1 MEHITDDVLNKIAA
15 AVVTEAAKDW
25 RRLCKSAM
33 PSTSCNFAELD
44 EFFQSG
50 CRGYIDQDL
59 AKRIYTR
66 LKQERNTAER
76 GARSVERNDK
86 YKQNPY
92 VAKKGKVI
100 VGRYETEEKAWES
113 LESLHTRAI

>member
-1 MEHITDDVLNKIAA
+1 MEYITVGVLNEIAA
-15 AVVTEAAKDW
+15 GVVTEAVKDW

-33 PSTSCNFAELD
+33 PSKHCNFAELD

-66 LKQERNTAER
+66 LKQERNTAEQ

-86 YKQNPY
+86 YKLNPY

-100 VGRYETEEKAWES
+100 VGRYATEEKAWES

>member
-1 MEHITDDVLNKIAA
+1 MKYITDDVLNKIVV
-15 AVVTEAAKDW
+15 AVVTEAVKDW

-33 PSTSCNFAELD
+33 PSKYRNFAELD

-59 AKRIYTR
+59 AKKIYLM
-66 LKQERNTAER
+66 LKQERNTAEQ

-86 YKQNPY
+86 YKHNPY

-100 VGRYETEEKAWES
+100 VGRYATEEKAWES

>member
-1 MEHITDDVLNKIAA
+1 MDYITLDALNKIVAD
-15 AVVTEAAKDW
+15 VVTKAVKDW

-33 PSTSCNFAELD
+33 PSTDCNFAELD

-59 AKRIYTR
+59 AKKIYTR

-86 YKQNPY
+86 YKLKPC
-92 VAKKGKVI
+92 VAKKG
-100 VGRYETEEKAWES
+100 
-113 LESLHTRAI
+113 

>member
-1 MEHITDDVLNKIAA
+1 MEHITLGVLNKIAA

-33 PSTSCNFAELD
+33 PSKHCNFAELD

-50 CRGYIDQDL
+50 CLGYIDQDL
-59 AKRIYTR
+59 AKKIYTR
-66 LKQERNTAER
+66 LKRERSTAER

-86 YKQNPY
+86 YKHNPY

-100 VGRYETEEKAWES
+100 VGRYATEEKAWES

>member
-1 MEHITDDVLNKIAA
+1 MDYITLDVLNKIAA
-15 AVVTEAAKDW
+15 DVVTEAAKDW

-33 PSTSCNFAELD
+33 PSRYCNFAELD

-59 AKRIYTR
+59 AKKIYTR
-66 LKQERNTAER
+66 LKQERSAAER

-86 YKQNPY
+86 YKHNPY

-100 VGRYETEEKAWES
+100 VGRYATEEKAWES
-113 LESLHTRAI
+113 LKYWPSRAI

>member
-1 MEHITDDVLNKIAA
+1 MDYITPDVLNEIAA

-25 RRLCKSAM
+25 RRLCKSAT
-33 PSTSCNFAELD
+33 PSTDCNFAELD

-59 AKRIYTR
+59 AEKIYTR
-66 LKQERNTAER
+66 LKQERSAAER
-76 GARSVERNDK
+76 GASSVARNDK
-86 YKQNPY
+86 YRRDRY

-100 VGRYETEEKAWES
+100 VERYATEEKAWES
-113 LESLHTRAI
+113 LKYWPSRAI